1 MASTSASDRSVAKPS
16 LARAVARAARAAL
29 GALSLAGVSLA
40 CGESV
45 PEPDVKSL
53 RASFIAQIESID
65 LVKDLEVYGSEIHF
79 ARPDGSG
86 ADVDWRVRIDSLEVG
101 PWAGP
106 EAELAGHVV
115 SRWSVAGRPVSVEI
129 GPDGLV
135 TDMPFFV
142 LDAGLAPECWAFWD
156 EEAKAWGW

>member
-1 MASTSASDRSVAKPS
+1 MASTSASDRG
-16 LARAVARAARAAL
+16 
-29 GALSLAGVSLA
+29 GALCVLVVAGVSLGCA
-40 CGESV
+40 EPV
-45 PEPDVKSL
+45 PEPNEKSL

>member
-1 MASTSASDRSVAKPS
+1 MCESKWRPGGTLPV
-16 LARAVARAARAAL
+16 RAAARAGWVTV
-29 GALSLAGVSLA
+29 GALALVATVLA
-40 CGESV
+40 CA
-45 PEPDVKSL
+45 EPMDEPNVDSL
-53 RASFIAQIESID
+53 KASLIAQIESID
-65 LVKDLEVYGSEIHF
+65 LVKDLEVYGDEIHF

-86 ADVDWRVRIDSLEVG
+86 ADVEWRVRIDSLEVG

-129 GPDGLV
+129 GPEGLV

-142 LDAGLAPECWAFWD
+142 LDAGLAPECWALWD
-156 EEAKAWGW
+156 AEAKTWGW

>member
-1 MASTSASDRSVAKPS
+1 MCESKRRPRGTLPVGAAG
-16 LARAVARAARAAL
+16 RAGL
-29 GALSLAGVSLA
+29 GAVGALALVTAFLA
-40 CGESV
+40 CA
-45 PEPDVKSL
+45 EPMDEPNVDSL
-53 RASFIAQIESID
+53 KASLIAQIESID
-65 LVKDLEVYGSEIHF
+65 LVKDLEVYGDEVHF

-86 ADVDWRVRIDSLEVG
+86 ADVEWRVHIDSLEVG

-129 GPDGLV
+129 GPEGMV

-142 LDAGLAPECWAFWD
+142 LDAGLAPECWALWD

>member
-1 MASTSASDRSVAKPS
+1 MASTSASDRG
-16 LARAVARAARAAL
+16 
-29 GALSLAGVSLA
+29 GALCALALAAVSLA
-40 CGESV
+40 CAES
-45 PEPDVKSL
+45 PPQPDVKSL

-65 LVKDLEVYGSEIHF
+65 LVKDLEVYGDEIHF

-86 ADVDWRVRIDSLEVG
+86 SDVEWRVRVDSLEVG

-115 SRWSVAGRPVSVEI
+115 SRWSVAGRSVSVEI
-129 GPDGLV
+129 GPEGLV

-142 LDAGLAPECWAFWD
+142 LDAGLAPECWALWD
-156 EEAKAWGW
+156 DEAQAWGW

>member
-1 MASTSASDRSVAKPS
+1 VLVA
-16 LARAVARAARAAL
+16 AV
-29 GALSLAGVSLA
+29 LA
-40 CGESV
+40 CA
-45 PEPDVKSL
+45 EPMDEPNVDSL
-53 RASFIAQIESID
+53 KASLVAQIESID
-65 LVKDLEVYGSEIHF
+65 LVKDLEVYGDEIHF

-86 ADVDWRVRIDSLEVG
+86 ADVEWRVRIDSLDVG

-129 GPDGLV
+129 GPEGLV

-142 LDAGLAPECWAFWD
+142 LDAGLAPECWALWD
-156 EEAKAWGW
+156 EETKAWGW

>member
-1 MASTSASDRSVAKPS
+1 MASTSASDRGVA
-16 LARAVARAARAAL
+16 LCVLVVAV
-29 GALSLAGVSLA
+29 VSLGCA
-40 CGESV
+40 EPV
-45 PEPDVKSL
+45 PEPDEKSL

-142 LDAGLAPECWAFWD
+142 LDVGGLGP
-156 EEAKAWGW
+156 

>member
-1 MASTSASDRSVAKPS
+1 MSDRA
-16 LARAVARAARAAL
+16 AARAASAAIC
-29 GALSLAGVSLA
+29 ALVLAGVSLA
-40 CGESV
+40 CAESA

-65 LVKDLEVYGSEIHF
+65 LVKDLEVYGDEINF

-106 EAELAGHVV
+106 EAQLAGHVV

-129 GPDGLV
+129 GTDGLV

-156 EEAKAWGW
+156 EEAKVWGW

>member
-1 MASTSASDRSVAKPS
+1 MATTSASDRGVA
-16 LARAVARAARAAL
+16 LCVLVVAV
-29 GALSLAGVSLA
+29 VSLGCA
-40 CGESV
+40 EPV
-45 PEPDVKSL
+45 PEPDEKSL

>member
-16 LARAVARAARAAL
+16 LARAARAAL
-29 GALSLAGVSLA
+29 SALALAGVSLA
-40 CGESV
+40 CAESV
-45 PEPDVKSL
+45 PEPNVKSL

-86 ADVDWRVRIDSLEVG
+86 ADVDWQVRIDSLDVG

-129 GPDGLV
+129 GPEGLV